1 MMHRVGLF
9 IIATL
14 MLAAAIPAI
23 IAEDGEAAVMDPCT
37 LHFDFQPGGQSW
49 IPARCGMVPDPDSIA
64 VETAMGTWHLEN
76 GDPWDPTAPLPEY
89 IPGGV
94 LELIIDER
102 PDPPAPDPPAPEPTP
117 PTPTPTPTP
126 DPEPSGNDDKTTKY
140 ALISVGAGAAVIAV
154 LVLGYFATRR
164 H

>member
-1 MMHRVGLF
+1 MRRTGAL
-9 IIATL
+9 IIAAVLVLT
-14 MLAAAIPAI
+14 IPAI
-23 IAEDGEAAVMDPCT
+23 IAEDAEAGVMDPCT

-64 VETAMGTWHLEN
+64 VELAMGTWHTEN

-102 PDPPAPDPPAPEPTP
+102 PEPPSPPAPDPPTPTP
-117 PTPTPTPTP
+117 PTPEPTPE
-126 DPEPSGNDDKTTKY
+126 PEPKAEDKTTKY
-140 ALISVGAGAAVIAV
+140 ALISVGAGAAVAAV
-154 LVLGYFATRR
+154 LVLGYFAMRR

>member
-1 MMHRVGLF
+1 MRRTGAL
-9 IIATL
+9 IIAAV
-14 MLAAAIPAI
+14 LALAIPAI

-64 VETAMGTWHLEN
+64 VEVAMGTWHLEN

-102 PDPPAPDPPAPEPTP
+102 PDPPTP
-117 PTPTPTPTP
+117 PTPTPDPPAPTPPAPTP
-126 DPEPSGNDDKTTKY
+126 DPEPSGKEDKTTKY
-140 ALISVGAGAAVIAV
+140 ALISVGAGAAVVAV
-154 LVLGYFATRR
+154 LVLGYFAMRR
-164 H
+164 Q

>member
-1 MMHRVGLF
+1 MRRTGAL
-9 IIATL
+9 IIVAL
-14 MLAAAIPAI
+14 LALAVPAI

-64 VETAMGTWHLEN
+64 VEVGMGTWHLEN
-76 GDPWDPTAPLPEY
+76 GDPWDPTAPLPEE

-102 PDPPAPDPPAPEPTP
+102 PDPPSPPAPDPPAPTP
-117 PTPTPTPTP
+117 PEPTPTPE
-126 DPEPSGNDDKTTKY
+126 PETEDKTTRY
-140 ALISVGAGAAVIAV
+140 ALISVGAGIGAVAIIV
-154 LVLGYFATRR
+154 LVYCAMRR

>member
-1 MMHRVGLF
+1 MERRIGAL
-9 IIATL
+9 IIA
-14 MLAAAIPAI
+14 AALVLAIPAI

-49 IPARCGMVPDPDSIA
+49 IPARCGTVPDPDSIA

-102 PDPPAPDPPAPEPTP
+102 PDPPSPPAPDPPAPTP
-117 PTPTPTPTP
+117 PEPTPTPE
-126 DPEPSGNDDKTTKY
+126 PETEDKTTRY
-140 ALISVGAGAAVIAV
+140 ALISVGAGIGAVAIIV
-154 LVLGYFATRR
+154 LVYCAMRR